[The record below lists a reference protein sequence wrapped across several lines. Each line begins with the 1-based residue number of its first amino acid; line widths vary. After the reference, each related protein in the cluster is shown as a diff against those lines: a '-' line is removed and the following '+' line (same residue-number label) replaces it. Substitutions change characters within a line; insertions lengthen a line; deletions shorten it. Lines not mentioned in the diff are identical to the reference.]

1 MKKILF
7 YLLFFF
13 VSSVNADKMT
23 NNLTAAE
30 AAVGSAASNSAGQV
44 LNRNN
49 SGRNMAVNTN
59 TVNPDEKAKEDAN
72 FSSLAYTSSGNT
84 QERTSNVK
92 VDNKNR
98 IGDFIHDDL
107 PIFGQNLFGSQCSKL
122 HQARFFNPNYRIT
135 VGDQIN
141 FQMWGAYQFE
151 KQLTVDSQGNIFIPE
166 VGPVRVDGV
175 ANSKLN
181 SLIQNHVKKIF
192 KRDVNIYA
200 DLITAQPVQVYVTG
214 FVNSPGLYDGLSSD
228 SVIYFLCA
236 ADGINLREGSFRSI
250 EVLRYGKLLRSIDL
264 YDFILNGTID
274 PFQLHQGDTIVVKP
288 QKYLIAVEGTVKN
301 AYQYEWK
308 SQSVTMSE
316 LAKVANIDPSVT
328 FVRIMRNSGSKPVI
342 LYKPI
347 QEARQMRL
355 YAGDHLSFVAD
366 KEVEQILVNVQ
377 GQIKGHHQYVLPRGA
392 TLKDLMSKLELTP
405 QANIRHLQLFRESVA
420 VLQKE
425 AINSSLARFERQVMT
440 STPSS
445 DEDSRMQ
452 SSQSELIMKFVNE
465 ARQVKTQGQ
474 VVLGDESQWGAIP
487 LENNDT
493 ISVPAFTSVVTVS
506 GDVVNAVSIEAHPGY
521 RLQHY
526 IQSAGGLNKSADP
539 SQILL
544 LKQNG
549 RVHILTNRSSQSFP
563 IEGGDQLIVLSKGTS
578 EGMKMTGTLSKI
590 AYQIAIA
597 ARVALTV

>member
-7 YLLFFF
+7 CLLFFLAAT
-13 VSSVNADKMT
+13 VHADKMT
-23 NNLTAAE
+23 NNLAAAE
-30 AAVGSAASNSAGQV
+30 SAIGSAASNAAGQIV
-44 LNRNN
+44 NRGASTNP
-49 SGRNMAVNTN
+49 GTN
-59 TVNPDEKAKEDAN
+59 TVISEDKAKEDSN

-84 QERTSNVK
+84 QERNNNVK
-92 VDNKNR
+92 VDNKDR
-98 IGDFIHDDL
+98 IGVFIHDEL
-107 PIFGQNLFGSQCSKL
+107 PIFGQNLFGPQCSKL
-122 HQARFFNPNYRIT
+122 HQARFFNPNYRIA
-135 VGDQIN
+135 VGDLIN

-151 KQLTVDSQGNIFIPE
+151 KQLTVDSQGNIFVPE
-166 VGPVRVDGV
+166 VGPVRVEGIE
-175 ANSKLN
+175 NSKLN
-181 SLIQNHVKKIF
+181 HHIQDHVKKIF

-200 DLITAQPVQVYVTG
+200 DLVTAQPVQVYVTG

-264 YDFILNGTID
+264 YDFILHGSID

-288 QKYLIAVEGTVKN
+288 QRYTIAVEGTVKN

-308 SQSVTMSE
+308 TQSITMSE
-316 LAKVANIDPSVT
+316 LAKVVNIDPSVT
-328 FVRIMRNSGSKPVI
+328 FVRIMRNSGQKPVI

-355 YAGDHLSFVAD
+355 LAGDHLSFVAD
-366 KEVEQILVNVQ
+366 KQVDQILVNVQ
-377 GQIKGHHQYVLPRGA
+377 GQIKGHHQYVLQRGA
-392 TLKDLMSKLELTP
+392 TLKDLMSKIELTP
-405 QANIRHLQLFRESVA
+405 QANIKNIQLFRESVA

-440 STPSS
+440 STPTS

-452 SSQSELIMKFVNE
+452 SAQSELIMKFVNE

-474 VVLGDESQWGAIP
+474 VVLGDESQWETIP

-493 ISVPAFTSVVTVS
+493 INVPAYTSVVTVS

-526 IQSAGGLNKSADP
+526 IQAAGGLNKSADP

-544 LKQNG
+544 IKQNG
-549 RVHILTNRSSQSFP
+549 RVHILKNSTSQSML

-578 EGMKMTGTLSKI
+578 DGLKMTGMLSKI